1 MCRYATASFAVV
13 IIFLIV
19 LLYIIINIFR
29 WPQVHCSSMLSGGAS
44 SSSSGSG
51 SGSSSISTSSRSTKL
66 CGTKQ
71 YQEFFHFEI
80 SWYTVAEACKQIR
93 N

>member
-1 MCRYATASFAVV
+1 
-13 IIFLIV
+13 
-19 LLYIIINIFR
+19 
-29 WPQVHCSSMLSGGAS
+29 MLSGGAS

-51 SGSSSISTSSRSTKL
+51 SGSSSSSSSSSSSGSASGSSSISTSSRSTKL